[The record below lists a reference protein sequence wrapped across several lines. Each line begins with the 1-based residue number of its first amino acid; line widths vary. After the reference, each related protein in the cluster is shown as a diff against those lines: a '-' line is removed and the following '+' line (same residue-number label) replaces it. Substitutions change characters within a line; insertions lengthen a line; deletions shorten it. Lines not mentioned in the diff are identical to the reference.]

1 MKYLN
6 AITLLT
12 FGWMPSLSA
21 QVLTHRKLQRLPQSQ
36 VIPGQYV
43 IELDPSIPDSQGFA
57 EKVLK
62 RTFRKNIIE
71 TYDYAMKGFAV
82 KDVPDMVLNFI
93 LNMDDVLSVSEDGIV
108 EIEAIQNNPTWGLD
122 LVDGSDDNRY
132 TYTYT
137 GRGVDVYIVD
147 TGIQANH
154 PDFEGRV
161 RSCVSYTGE
170 CKFAFRI

>member
-1 MKYLN
+1 
-6 AITLLT
+6 
-12 FGWMPSLSA
+12 
-21 QVLTHRKLQRLPQSQ
+21 
-36 VIPGQYV
+36 
-43 IELDPSIPDSQGFA
+43 
-57 EKVLK
+57 
-62 RTFRKNIIE
+62 
-71 TYDYAMKGFAV
+71 
-82 KDVPDMVLNFI
+82 MVLNFI